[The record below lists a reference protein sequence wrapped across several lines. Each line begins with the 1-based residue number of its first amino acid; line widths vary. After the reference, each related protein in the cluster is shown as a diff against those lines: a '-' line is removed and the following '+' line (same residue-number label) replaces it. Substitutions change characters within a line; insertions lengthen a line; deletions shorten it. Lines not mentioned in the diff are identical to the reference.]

1 MHRESEEGIVM
12 SIVYLNGEYLPLEE
26 AKISPEDRGFLFAD
40 AIYEAT
46 PVYQGRCFLLERHLA
61 RLERGLDALRID
73 FDAFSLRDIHQGL
86 IEKNAL
92 QTAPFALVYAQVTR
106 GVALRSHIFP
116 TPAITPTVYLFAR
129 AIPRP
134 ETERW
139 ERGYRAITVPDR
151 RWANVD
157 IKTTALIPNVLAQQ
171 AAVEANC
178 DDAVLVRDGVVMEGS
193 HNNIF
198 AVFSGKIATAPVSNY
213 ILQGITRGYVIE
225 MARELG
231 FPVEERTIAVEE
243 FMRADEVFY
252 VGTTTEIRPT
262 VCVDNRPIGN
272 GQVGPITRRLFM
284 EFTKN
289 LP

>member
-1 MHRESEEGIVM
+1 M

-40 AIYEAT
+40 AIYETT

-73 FDAFSLRDIHQGL
+73 FDALSLPDIHQGL
-86 IEKNAL
+86 IVKNTL
-92 QTAPFALVYAQVTR
+92 QTVPFALVYVQVTR
-106 GVALRSHIFP
+106 GVALRGHAFP

-129 AIPRP
+129 AISRP

-139 ERGYRAITVPDR
+139 ERGYRVITAPDR

-171 AAVEANC
+171 AAIEADC
-178 DDAVLVRDGVVMEGS
+178 DDVVFVRDGVVMEGA

-198 AVFSGKIATAPVSNY
+198 AIFSGKLATAPASNY
-213 ILQGITRGYVIE
+213 ILHGVTRGYVIE

-231 FPVEERTIAVEE
+231 LPVEERSISVEE
-243 FMRADEVFY
+243 FMRADEIFY
-252 VGTTTEIRPT
+252 VGTTTEIRSA
-262 VCVDNRPIGN
+262 VCVDNCPIGD
-272 GQVGPITRRLFM
+272 GQVGVITRRLFV
-284 EFTKN
+284 EFAKRTAS
-289 LP
+289 LGT